1 MPIGQAPAVGPVTGT
16 ITDFSPSAREDI
28 DNVYTVK
35 WADIN
40 ATASGDTTV
49 VSLVSGKKIRV
60 LQMGFS
66 VSAAVNIAWK
76 SGASTTKIAARSFP
90 ADGGHET
97 GRVDPGWVVETDSGD
112 ALVINLSTAVNVR
125 GQVNYIEV

>member
-1 MPIGQAPAVGPVTGT
+1 MPVGQAPAVGPVTGT

-35 WADIN
+35 WDDIN

-49 VSLVSGKKIRV
+49 VAAVSGKKIRV

-90 ADGGHET
+90 ANGGIES
-97 GRVDPGWVVETDSGD
+97 GDVSPGWVVETDAGE
-112 ALVINLSTAVNVR
+112 ALVINLSGTANVR